1 MTYED
6 VAATDSVPA
15 GPYYTLSCLPSLG
28 DVAVVRT
35 AVTVHKLLI
44 PQTFLETRRDTIQLE
59 NAVSTISQEYVL
71 EFTSEYGMPEIL
83 HPELPGPEDPI
94 VEFHE
99 GTVDMDLFSLIS
111 APNPAKVKTETRPH
125 ATREVPLLTTTA
137 NRVIDMKDMT
147 GASGS
152 SGTPSTVEKS
162 PLDFSNEDPPPLI
175 TESGSKCTTQGA
187 EEGSCRLPPLIE
199 YPQREITGFHRNRD
213 GYHCLRTCDQEI
225 PVHTKGVSDPD
236 SLACSRK
243 AIVTEDSDYE
253 KSTSFTS
260 MFGSLGSIYQ
270 PGWGVTNN
278 CRLDTPVAFQ
288 DMADHIVPPGYFSK
302 LRHLPNDEFLN
313 QYNTPLTWQVAM
325 GSQLRLQFEQET
337 KLLKKAVA
345 QVARRDQRI
354 EAREKHI

>member
-1 MTYED
+1 WRTSAPKDQMPPVGSYSMADINSMNMRRTAIQKQPEALLCL
-6 VAATDSVPA
+6 V
-15 GPYYTLSCLPSLG
+15 GLSQRYFLG
-28 DVAVVRT
+28 DDVY
-35 AVTVHKLLI
+35 
-44 PQTFLETRRDTIQLE
+44 PTFLYDDNR
-59 NAVSTISQEYVL
+59 
-71 EFTSEYGMPEIL
+71 
-83 HPELPGPEDPI
+83 
-94 VEFHE
+94 
-99 GTVDMDLFSLIS
+99 DMDLFSLIS

-125 ATREVPLLTTTA
+125 ATRKVPLLTTTA

-152 SGTPSTVEKS
+152 SGTPYTVEKS

-175 TESGSKCTTQGA
+175 TKSA

-199 YPQREITGFHRNRD
+199 YPQGEITGFHRNRD
-213 GYHCLRTCDQEI
+213 GYHCLRTCDQKI
-225 PVHTKGVSDPD
+225 PVHTNGVSDPD
-236 SLACSRK
+236 SLAYVKLWPAPKQDVSQCSRK
-243 AIVTEDSDYE
+243 AVVTEDSDYE

-278 CRLDTPVAFQ
+278 CHLDTPVAFQ

-313 QYNTPLTWQVAM
+313 QYNTPLTRKVAM
-325 GSQLRLQFEQET
+325 GSQLRLRFEQET

-345 QVARRDQRI
+345 QVARRDQ
-354 EAREKHI
+354 